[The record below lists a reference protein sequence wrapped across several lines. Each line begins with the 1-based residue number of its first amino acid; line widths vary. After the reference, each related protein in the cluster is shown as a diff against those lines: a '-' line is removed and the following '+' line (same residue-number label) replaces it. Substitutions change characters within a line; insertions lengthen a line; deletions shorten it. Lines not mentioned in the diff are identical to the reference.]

1 MSKIRYDKNY
11 KIEVIRRACEKGQN
25 VPEIS
30 KELGI
35 HENTIYKWIA
45 EFKKDETNA
54 FPGSGKLKP
63 EDEELRRLKK
73 RQGDGSFGAFPIA
86 SFLTLSL
93 LTSKTLA
100 IYLCEQFEIF
110 NNSLIKSVI

>member
-25 VPEIS
+25 VPELS

-63 EDEELRRLKK
+63 EDDELRRLKRENANLK
-73 RQGDGSFGAFPIA
+73 
-86 SFLTLSL
+86 
-93 LTSKTLA
+93 K
-100 IYLCEQFEIF
+100 EIEILKKAAVYF
-110 NNSLIKSVI
+110 AKNQK